1 MDTCSQNAIV
11 CLWHCVFLVYDGPI
25 LSRFE
30 QSFGL
35 SRPLWD
41 PAIGPAPGH
50 GGKSVRALVLAC
62 VISATP
68 LALAERSEQE
78 LIEEATSALPAHLRA
93 EAGVVTTRP
102 DATEQLV
109 RKDSNG
115 FICSTDGSSD
125 ALYQRAFKVA
135 CRELSFHRYRAQILP
150 ILRQTSDPAER
161 LARIEAGIE
170 AGSITP
176 PTPGAQGY
184 YLSGP
189 DRESATLLVVIM
201 LPGATA
207 ESTGLP
213 TQRSDRTW
221 LMCPGTP
228 AAHIMIGDVP
238 YGQDEDYWKTCGRPV
253 SPSN

>member
-1 MDTCSQNAIV
+1 MRSLLLI
-11 CLWHCVFLVYDGPI
+11 CVLVASP
-25 LSRFE
+25 
-30 QSFGL
+30 Q
-35 SRPLWD
+35 
-41 PAIGPAPGH
+41 
-50 GGKSVRALVLAC
+50 
-62 VISATP
+62 
-68 LALAERSEQE
+68 ALAEPPDQE

-93 EAGVVTTRP
+93 EAGVVTTGP
-102 DATEQLV
+102 DGKERVL
-109 RKDSNG
+109 RESSNG
-115 FICSTDGSSD
+115 FICSTDGSTD
-125 ALYQRAFKVA
+125 TLYQRAFKVA

-150 ILRQTSDPAER
+150 ILAHASDPAER

-170 AGSITP
+170 AKSITP

-189 DRESATLLVVIM
+189 TRKDAKLLVVIM

-228 AAHIMIGDVP
+228 TAHIMIGDVP
-238 YGQDEDYWKTCGRPV
+238 FGQDEDYWKTCGRPIP
-253 SPSN
+253 PSD